1 MTSLRLLNVVAVL
14 AIGAASSASAD
25 ELALPEAR
33 AIAKEAYIYGI
44 PMVDNYRVL
53 HAYSLDPANPEYK
66 GPLNQLVNTA
76 RVFTPKDKTV
86 ITPNSDTPYSS
97 LGMDLRAEPIV
108 LTLPPIE
115 KDRYYSV
122 QLIDLYTFN
131 FDYLGTRTT
140 GNQGGTFLIAGPDWK
155 GETPKGVDRVVRSE
169 CQLALAAYRTQLFNP
184 DDLDNVKKIQAGY
197 KAVPLSAFLGQ
208 PAPPAPAAI
217 DWPKPISADDEPSSL
232 EFFNQL
238 GFLMQFCPTHPSE
251 VELYQRFAKIGLKP
265 GKPFDYKSL
274 SPDMQTALRDG
285 MEDGQKEIDA
295 RRNKM
300 ASSADFFGTREF
312 LKNDYLARAVGAQV
326 GIYAN
331 SKDEALYNFIQSDA
345 DGSFLSGGADNRYTI
360 RYAPNALPPANAF
373 WSLTMYDIPVQL
385 LVDNPLNRYLINS
398 TMLPNLKRDADGGL
412 TIYIQYES
420 PGPEHESNWLPA
432 PHGPFLLV
440 QRIYLPKPEVLD
452 GTWQQPSVQHVQ

>member
-1 MTSLRLLNVVAVL
+1 VTSLRLLSVVAML
-14 AIGAASSASAD
+14 AIGAAFSASAD
-25 ELALPEAR
+25 ELALVEAR
-33 AIAKEAYIYGI
+33 AVAKEAYIYGV
-44 PMVDNYRVL
+44 PMVDNYRIL
-53 HAYSLDPANPEYK
+53 HAYSLDPTNPEYK
-66 GPLNQLVNTA
+66 APFNQLVNTA
-76 RVFTPKDKTV
+76 RVFTPKDKAV
-86 ITPNSDTPYSS
+86 ITPNADTPYSS
-97 LGMDLRAEPIV
+97 IGIDLRAEPIV

-140 GNQGGTFLIAGPDWK
+140 GNKGGTFLVAGPDWK

-197 KAVPLSAFLGQ
+197 KAEPLSAFLGQ
-208 PAPPAPAAI
+208 PAPPAAPAI
-217 DWPKPISADDEPSSL
+217 DWPKPIATDDERTSL

-238 GFLMQFCPTHPSE
+238 SFLMPFCPTHPSE
-251 VELYQRFAKIGLKP
+251 VALYERFAKIGLEP
-265 GKPFDYKSL
+265 GKPFDIKSL
-274 SPDMQTALRDG
+274 SPDMQTALRAG

-295 RRNKM
+295 RRDKM
-300 ASSADFFGTREF
+300 TSSADFFGTREF

-331 SKDEALYNFIQSDA
+331 SKDEALYSFIEADA
-345 DGSFLSGGADNRYTI
+345 DGNFLSGGADNRYTI
-360 RYAPNALPPANAF
+360 RYEPNALPPANAF

-385 LVDNPLNRYLINS
+385 LVDNPINRYLINS
-398 TMLPNLKRDADGGL
+398 PMLPNLKRDTDGGL
-412 TIYIQYES
+412 TLYIQHDS
-420 PGPEHESNWLPA
+420 PGPEHEANWLPA

-440 QRIYLPKPEVLD
+440 QRIYLPEPEALD
-452 GTWQQPSVQHVQ
+452 GTWQQPSVQRVK